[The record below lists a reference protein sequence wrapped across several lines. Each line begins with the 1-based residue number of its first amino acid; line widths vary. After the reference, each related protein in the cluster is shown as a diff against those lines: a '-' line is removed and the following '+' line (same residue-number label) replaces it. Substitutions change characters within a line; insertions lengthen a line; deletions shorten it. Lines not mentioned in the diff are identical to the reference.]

1 MFDLELLEIL
11 PKSNEEEV
19 NPAELYKSNGFE
31 FSRATFYRKLD
42 RLKSYGL
49 ITWRRGKVRL
59 TPKGEKLLQI
69 IRSHDGGEDGI
80 DVKFVL
86 MKSERL
92 KELDNF
98 VYVLYPTPSDIIRA
112 IAQAEKIDLK
122 GFRSNAEKLQALILS
137 KARVN
142 LAVDNFENASK
153 QALVI
158 LKELIYAGT
167 VKKLY
172 VGVNDEKKPFRNQ
185 NISEFLHRYNF
196 ENEEFKLE
204 ADAVNVFP
212 ALIAF
217 LIVIGLVIAYRL
229 GYQHAT
235 VYFFFIIIYF
245 LRSQLFREIRR

>member
-11 PKSNEEEV
+11 PKPNEEEV

-49 ITWRRGKVRL
+49 ITWRRGKVKL

-69 IRSHDGGEDGI
+69 IKSHDGGAAKTT
-80 DVKFVL
+80 KFVL

-172 VGVNDEKKPFRNQ
+172 VGVNDEKKAFRNQ

-196 ENEEFKLE
+196 ENDEFKLE
-204 ADAVNVFP
+204 ADAVNIFP

-235 VYFFFIIIYF
+235 VYSFFIIIYF